1 MPEIIVHAEKIPFT
15 RTWTK
20 EEQELLENLKNQA
33 LHSAAQ
39 TSHPR
44 GTIGRTRYS
53 PQQGKRADKT
63 NPRNKSNQSPLTP
76 SASGVSADDPWAK
89 LGARRRASHHEPYA
103 RIKWGDVKP
112 EHFTDVRPADFA
124 MAAGWSYIENES
136 TRRAATEIIQKDR
149 RFRRS
154 IEDIEI
160 LCCAKLDE
168 CLVDFAFIGTA
179 GTAPENNEGLRAFRS
194 AVYPFLRELRETTP
208 TVVREFWKAWKAKAE
223 VCRLK
228 KKSGMAP
235 TAEEIEET
243 RECGQKALA
252 ATRTFFIELF
262 QILHPLRRALRELFS
277 NSGKLRAYDWMR
289 SLSSEARD
297 CHDSEWCSA
306 FKKLE
311 SSLRS
316 FMEKF
321 HKLCSIDQ
329 PGPSVLPEVDKQ
341 MDKLVKLLEIRRG
354 LFSGQIARRG
364 RRKQSTDGDSNWEVE
379 RTDKMIASVQKWNEQ
394 FLNDPGT
401 RTTHVLPTFSP
412 PDFGEIEWWRESRYG
427 GMAGNHG
434 SVSTTAT
441 ESPRSSENASPTR
454 TAPNPTEKK
463 ILSTVEG
470 IRSAVDRIEKRQLE
484 NPLANRK
491 PPKKK
496 RDKWSQD
503 EIDLAWEFFGSQF
516 GFRDSNGKPCVPDA
530 RTVEGKWGEG
540 GRDGIYPRFQQW
552 LASGSDAAIK
562 ARTNRATRISSLAAL
577 KSLVEAIRDKS
588 K

>member
-1 MPEIIVHAEKIPFT
+1 
-15 RTWTK
+15 
-20 EEQELLENLKNQA
+20 
-33 LHSAAQ
+33 
-39 TSHPR
+39 
-44 GTIGRTRYS
+44 
-53 PQQGKRADKT
+53 
-63 NPRNKSNQSPLTP
+63 
-76 SASGVSADDPWAK
+76 
-89 LGARRRASHHEPYA
+89 
-103 RIKWGDVKP
+103 
-112 EHFTDVRPADFA
+112 

-136 TRRAATEIIQKDR
+136 IRRAAAEIIQKNR

-179 GTAPENNEGLRAFRS
+179 GPAPENNEGLRTFRS

-252 ATRTFFIELF
+252 ATRTFFTELF
-262 QILHPLRRALRELFS
+262 QILHPLRRAMRELFS

-354 LFSGQIARRG
+354 LFSGQFARRG
-364 RRKQSTDGDSNWEVE
+364 RRNQSTDDDSNWEVE

-401 RTTHVLPTFSP
+401 RTTHVLPTFTP

-441 ESPRSSENASPTR
+441 ESPRASENASPTR

-552 LASGSDAAIK
+552 LASGNDAAIK
-562 ARTNRATRISSLAAL
+562 AKAKRATRISSLAAL